1 MRKDLPSVAHRPA
14 KLIAEARTR
23 RSPKSGS
30 RASSERTRSEI
41 LLAAKTVLAT
51 DGFAR
56 FSLRRVA
63 GIAGLTVGNLAYHY
77 RSKRDLVHALIE
89 SLIDEYRNQVG
100 TYLRSPKSRSPKGFG
115 ALVEWMMHDS
125 VSPLTSR
132 LFREF
137 WTIALHDEFIATA
150 IDDFY
155 VEVHETTSQL
165 LRQNFPNLTSCMA
178 QDIVQLMGII
188 SEGSNVLYATARVST
203 APMNRVARLAS
214 TLLVQAAEQ
223 SDS

>member
-1 MRKDLPSVAHRPA
+1 
-14 KLIAEARTR
+14 
-23 RSPKSGS
+23 
-30 RASSERTRSEI
+30 

-77 RSKRDLVHALIE
+77 RSKRELVHALIE
-89 SLIDEYRNQVG
+89 SLIDEYRNQVDA
-100 TYLRSPKSRSPKGFG
+100 YLRSPKSRSAKGFG

-125 VSPLTSR
+125 VSPVTSR
-132 LFREF
+132 LFREL

-165 LRQNFPNLTSCMA
+165 LRQNFPNLTSRMA

-203 APMNRVARLAS
+203 APMSRVARLAS
-214 TLLVQAAEQ
+214 TLLVQAAKQ
-223 SDS
+223 SNS